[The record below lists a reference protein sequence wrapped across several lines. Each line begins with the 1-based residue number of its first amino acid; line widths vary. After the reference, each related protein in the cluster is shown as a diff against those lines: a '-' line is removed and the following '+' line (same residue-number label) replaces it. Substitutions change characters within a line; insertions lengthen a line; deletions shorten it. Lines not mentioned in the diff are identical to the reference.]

1 MSIKPKKSKT
11 QNFYDRIAEVHH
23 FALQIN
29 GYEKS
34 VAKYLRSLDL
44 KIDSESMVLDAGSG
58 TGIISKGFYRAGF
71 KPKKTIALDLSR
83 NSLEVARKEALKA
96 RSDAWGNMSH
106 IQGNVL
112 SLPFEDGVFDAALTC
127 GVLEYVPLEDGLRE
141 MARVLKPGSKLVL
154 FPIKPSIVGSVL
166 EFLYKFDAH
175 PIKEVKNVA
184 QKYFNVL
191 GDFKFP
197 ITEPVGWS
205 KMIFLLEKK

>member
-44 KIDSESMVLDAGSG
+44 QIDSDSVVLDAGSG
-58 TGIISKGFYRAGF
+58 TGIVSKGFYRAGF
-71 KPKKTIALDLSR
+71 KPRKTIALDLSR
-83 NSLEVARKEALKA
+83 NSLEVARKQVLKE
-96 RSDAWGNMSH
+96 RSDVWDSICH
-106 IQGNVL
+106 VQGNVL
-112 SLPFEDGVFDAALTC
+112 SLPFEDAFFDTVLTC
-127 GVLEYVPLEDGLRE
+127 GVLEYIPLDEGLRE

-154 FPIKPSIVGSVL
+154 IPIKPSIVGSVL
-166 EFLYKFDAH
+166 EFLYKFNAH
-175 PIKEVKNVA
+175 PIKDVKRVA

-191 GDFKFP
+191 GDFRFP
-197 ITEPVGWS
+197 ITEPISWS